1 MAGIYIHIPFCKQA
15 CYYCDFHFSTNQ
27 KNRGDIVQA
36 LAAEVRLQR
45 EYLGEEEIETVYFG
59 GGTPSLLS
67 ASELN
72 DILQT
77 LYKTFSVRKGVE
89 ITLEANPDD
98 LTKESLKDIWNAGIN
113 RLSIGIQSFEDEI
126 LRYLNRAH
134 DAAMSVMSVQDAYDA
149 GFTNISLD
157 LIYAIPGQDNVLWQK
172 NIERVLA
179 LRPQHIS
186 AYSLTIEEKTAFGR
200 WAAQG
205 NLKPVADDLSATQ
218 LQMLVERLE
227 RKNYAQYE
235 VSNFSLPGLES
246 KHNSN
251 YWKGKKYLGI
261 GPSAHS
267 YNGVSRQFNVS
278 NNQRY
283 LDALANEQ
291 IPATLEILT
300 REDRINEY
308 LLTTLRTSWGTSL
321 AKLRKELSLDLLAE
335 HGPYLRSLQENG
347 LATLEND
354 FLILTKNGKLLADK
368 IASDLFV
375 IVQ

>member
-27 KNRGDIVQA
+27 KNRGDIVKA

-77 LYKTFSVRKGVE
+77 VYKTFSVRKGAEV
-89 ITLEANPDD
+89 TLEANPDD
-98 LTKESLKDIWNAGIN
+98 LTKETLKDIRDAGIN

-134 DAAMSVMSVQDAYDA
+134 DAAMSAMSVQDAYDA

-157 LIYAIPGQDNVLWQK
+157 LIYAIPGQDDVLWQK

-205 NLKPVADDLSATQ
+205 RLKPVADDLSATQ

-227 RKNYAQYE
+227 PKNYAQYE

-278 NNQRY
+278 NNRRY
-283 LDALANEQ
+283 LDALADEQ

-321 AKLRKELSLDLLAE
+321 AKLRKELNFDLLAE

-354 FLILTKNGKLLADK
+354 LLILTKNGKLLADK

-375 IVQ
+375 IVP